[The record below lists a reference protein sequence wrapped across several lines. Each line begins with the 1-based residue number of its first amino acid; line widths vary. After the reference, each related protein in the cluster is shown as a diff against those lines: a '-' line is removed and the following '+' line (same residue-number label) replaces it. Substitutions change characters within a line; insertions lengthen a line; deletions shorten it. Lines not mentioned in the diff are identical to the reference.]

1 MSDARRGSEAMSQG
15 RAERVG
21 SSIRY
26 DLHSSPH
33 LTSPL
38 SSCLISPHL
47 ILTSSPHLTS
57 PHLTHLHFSST
68 FFLPF
73 FSVSPHPSSPHL
85 TSPHSPHLSPHLTSL
100 I

>member
-26 DLHSSPH
+26 DLHPHLLISPH
-33 LTSPL
+33 LSPHV
-38 SSCLISPHL
+38 LISPHL

-57 PHLTHLHFSST
+57 PHLT
-68 FFLPF
+68 FFHF
-73 FSVSPHPSSPHL
+73 FSPFTLRLFSPHLIPPLLTSPHL
-85 TSPHSPHLSPHLTSL
+85 TRLTSHLTSAV
-100 I
+100 